1 MPSSADQVTVQR
13 LIPAPPEKIFDLLA
27 DPSRHPDLDGSG
39 TVVKPRSS
47 RGARRLGI
55 GDSFGM
61 DMDWKVRY
69 ATKNVV
75 TEFEENRL
83 LAWRTLAPSPLDKL
97 FTGRTWRYELEPHE
111 DGTIVRETWD
121 ISTEAWPGRPVI
133 RRLADLTRR
142 NMNRTLERIE
152 QLVT

>member
-69 ATKNVV
+69 ATKNVG